1 MARVKLVEPA
11 TGAVIEVDSD
21 SPLTSVW
28 KKADEP
34 KKAPAKKAT
43 PSKSKK

>member
-21 SPLTSVW
+21 SPLTSAW
-28 KKADEP
+28 KKLEEP
-34 KKAPAKKAT
+34 KKTPAKKSAS
-43 PSKSKK
+43 SKSSK